1 MNLSQPA
8 ADLLDLVAL
17 VIRGVSDNRDLS
29 LTALAVLATLKRSG
43 PQRITTLAA
52 AEGVS
57 QPSMTQLVQ
66 RLELRELVERRSDPA
81 DGRVALAG
89 LTAQGAE
96 VLEARRQRNTER
108 IAQLLADLPEP
119 DVIALAEALAAV
131 LPAIRD
137 RVGGGLLVA
146 SSTGPAG

>member
-17 VIRGVSDNRDLS
+17 VIRGLSDQRELS

-57 QPSMTQLVQ
+57 QPSMTQLIQ
-66 RLELRELVERRSDPA
+66 RLELRGLVQRRSDPA

-89 LTAQGAE
+89 LTAHGSA
-96 VLEARRQRNTER
+96 VLAARRQ
-108 IAQLLADLPEP
+108 
-119 DVIALAEALAAV
+119 
-131 LPAIRD
+131 
-137 RVGGGLLVA
+137 
-146 SSTGPAG
+146 